1 MDFLSVTMFAKRML
15 LYIDFM
21 RAALVHNSRALLKE
35 KLTIRRH
42 PRSDTNMAGSMTE
55 SNLLS
60 AMIPTV
66 TEISPR
72 QMPYDWEASGDS
84 DSDAVDNKDDA
95 SLHSATS
102 HEIDLDNLIDQQQKQ
117 SSTSGLSWTH
127 K

>member
-1 MDFLSVTMFAKRML
+1 MVTKRNNHSLS
-15 LYIDFM
+15 IDFM

-60 AMIPTV
+60 AVIPLAA
-66 TEISPR
+66 EISPR
-72 QMPYDWEASGDS
+72 QVPYDWEASGDS
-84 DSDAVDNKDDA
+84 DSDAADDKDGG

-102 HEIDLDNLIDQQQKQ
+102 HEIDIDSLIDQQQKQ

-127 K
+127 